1 MYWTRMQNR
10 IGVTRG
16 GFTLVEL
23 LVVIGIIA
31 ILISLLLPALNK
43 ARGAA
48 RAVACM
54 SNMRQLGQ
62 AFFMYAAENDGKLT
76 VVHQD
81 GWVQPVGSSSTT
93 DGNMVDWKGLIQ
105 GFIGTRGYGLSL
117 NSRGNRVNFFN
128 EHRVL
133 ACPSD
138 PFFTTGMNIPTSF
151 ARETSYGMG
160 AYVSW
165 YLDPQSKGT
174 QPGISSKRTAIS
186 LSKGGKLRNGV
197 LLTET
202 NGGWGVADYRMD
214 DTGHLLVKNT
224 DSRWGPVQYIH
235 SNFRAGFLFVDGHV
249 EMRSDLPHPMGPS
262 NNAFALLKNG
272 TTRLNADWSWSKF
285 LAQAR

>member
-1 MYWTRMQNR
+1 MYWTKMQNR
-10 IGVTRG
+10 NSAARR

-43 ARGAA
+43 VRGAA

-81 GWVQPVGSSSTT
+81 GWVQPVGSSPTT

-105 GFIGTRGYGLSL
+105 GYIGTRGYGLSL
-117 NSRGNRVNFFN
+117 NSRGNRVKFLN

-165 YLDPQSKGT
+165 YLDAQSKGSP
-174 QPGISSKRTAIS
+174 PGASSKRTAIS
-186 LSKGGKLRNGV
+186 LSKGAKLRNGV

-214 DTGHLLVKNT
+214 DTANLLTKNT
-224 DSRWGPVQYIH
+224 DSQWGPVQYIH

-249 EMRSDLPHPMGPS
+249 EMRADFPHPMGPS
-262 NNAFALLKNG
+262 NNAFAVLKNG
-272 TTRLNADWSWSKF
+272 KTRLNADWTWSKF